1 LIKNSAVL
9 ALPTAAQYN
18 RKRQRNSKE
27 GGTDHHLRS
36 LTMLIREVKRVI
48 SCLWVPVEDVVDK
61 PLCCV
66 IVAVTTV
73 SEATVSEAVDVCC
86 AGSDRV

>member
-1 LIKNSAVL
+1 
-9 ALPTAAQYN
+9 
-18 RKRQRNSKE
+18 
-27 GGTDHHLRS
+27 
-36 LTMLIREVKRVI
+36 MLIREVKRVI